1 MKVPS
6 VHCIS
11 HTPGAFAHIMRTLQN
26 EPEPQESL
34 RLFAKFNPQGSLRI
48 YDFTL
53 SGKVLTTQ
61 RSFQAGD
68 LSADY
73 YYEGET

>member
-1 MKVPS
+1 MFDEIMGEKVAGS
-6 VHCIS
+6 
-11 HTPGAFAHIMRTLQN
+11 GKNWTLQN